1 MMYSLKSSNGDTA
14 RFDCYDNC
22 VYTKDDDDADK
33 EFCFK
38 TGPLDTKCET
48 EDESTAT
55 QENKIKLIVR
65 NSVDNLPVTNAKVT
79 LYFNSSTPLYT
90 DSRVDSSLGT
100 IEFDIPS
107 NGIYSGNVTADGFIN
122 SNFELNVN
130 CTALVCT
137 SSLLVALSPF
147 IESNDTV
154 VSESV
159 RVIMTWGEKPRD
171 LDLWVVSYDVRNG
184 STCATWYANKNNC
197 TEKNLDVDETDG
209 GLNGPETITLT
220 NPSVNKDYVYAIAID
235 DYSQSEDFITSGAK
249 VQVVNAVKTEEHTL
263 PASVT
268 EPSEQQFYFFGC
280 VSVTED
286 GNFNFEKAP
295 EGTFF
300 KGKKVNSARNE
311 EDIAKQENRQSTGY
325 VMEENNWI
333 SIMQTHCSI
342 PATTTT

>member
-48 EDESTAT
+48 EEESTAN

-79 LYFNSSTPLYT
+79 LYFNS
-90 DSRVDSSLGT
+90 
-100 IEFDIPS
+100 
-107 NGIYSGNVTADGFIN
+107 

-197 TEKNLDVDETDG
+197 TE
-209 GLNGPETITLT
+209 
-220 NPSVNKDYVYAIAID
+220 
-235 DYSQSEDFITSGAK
+235 
-249 VQVVNAVKTEEHTL
+249 
-263 PASVT
+263 
-268 EPSEQQFYFFGC
+268 
-280 VSVTED
+280 
-286 GNFNFEKAP
+286 
-295 EGTFF
+295 
-300 KGKKVNSARNE
+300 
-311 EDIAKQENRQSTGY
+311 
-325 VMEENNWI
+325 
-333 SIMQTHCSI
+333 
-342 PATTTT
+342 